1 MVADG
6 RPSYSGSSPD
16 IDLPVR
22 YKWHNKIES
31 IPSMKKFAPF
41 LLFILFVGVGL
52 YYVSGVILDMAS
64 NRAIDYIARNIKSP
78 DIEYTRPVFRN
89 VNLSSFNAVTW
100 EGVSFDVRMA
110 RNETATTGEELSL
123 KIGEMTIS
131 LESLFESAVLL
142 NAKGVSALT
151 KAKGSDAI
159 SGISGA
165 GDYMERGNLKVRIRL
180 GDFSKA
186 AVTQQVRDLIKE
198 IHTFSTHGVTGI
210 PLDFSATKMF
220 EIKGNHHRAR
230 LSVEQKG
237 DEYLLVMDKDD
248 LKLIAATMSGEKVSA
263 MDIDVISRNPIKAP
277 QLLRI
282 RDKAATT
289 AKLARQQD
297 PNVPEDA
304 YRHVL
309 WSYLLAKAYGEA
321 FAKEV
326 TDAHE
331 VHADQEKMSKE
342 ELLKLNIESYQ
353 DLHNNATGRR
363 YAKMGYP
370 ESGILRYVL
379 NDDAVIRDENRA
391 ARYNASEQEEILE
404 PVKRQKP
411 RQKKSLNSL
420 KAKKR
425 KDTVSK

>member
-1 MVADG
+1 
-6 RPSYSGSSPD
+6 
-16 IDLPVR
+16 
-22 YKWHNKIES
+22 
-31 IPSMKKFAPF
+31 MKKFTAF

-64 NRAIDYIARNIKSP
+64 DRAIDYITRNIKSP

-89 VNLSSFNAVTW
+89 VNLRSFNAVTW
-100 EGVSFDVRMA
+100 EGVSFDVRMV
-110 RNETATTGEELSL
+110 RNEMATTEEELSL
-123 KIGEMTIS
+123 KIGELTIS
-131 LESLFESAVLL
+131 LDSLSENAVLL
-142 NAKGVSALT
+142 NAKGVSASA
-151 KAKGSDAI
+151 KARGSGAV

-165 GDYMERGNLKVRIRL
+165 GDYMERGNLKVRITLR
-180 GDFSKA
+180 DFSKA
-186 AVTQQVRDLIKE
+186 AVTQQVHDLIKE
-198 IHTFSTHGVTGI
+198 LHAFSTHGVTGI
-210 PLDFSATKMF
+210 PLSFSATKMF
-220 EIKGNHHRAR
+220 EIKGNPHRAR

-237 DEYLLVMDKDD
+237 DEYRLVMDKDD
-248 LKLIAATMSGEKVSA
+248 LKSIAATMSGKKASSK
-263 MDIDVISRNPIKAP
+263 DIDVISRNPIKAP
-277 QLLRI
+277 QLLRM

-309 WSYLLAKAYGEA
+309 WSYLLVKAYGEA

-331 VHADQEKMSKE
+331 AYADQEKMSKE
-342 ELLKLNIESYQ
+342 AILNLHIESYQ
-353 DLHNNATGRR
+353 DLHNNAAGRR

-391 ARYNASEQEEILE
+391 ARYNASEQEEILR

-411 RQKKSLNSL
+411 RQKKSQNSL
-420 KAKKR
+420 KVKKR

>member
-1 MVADG
+1 
-6 RPSYSGSSPD
+6 
-16 IDLPVR
+16 
-22 YKWHNKIES
+22 
-31 IPSMKKFAPF
+31 MKKFIPF

-64 NRAIDYIARNIKSP
+64 NRAIDYIVKNIKSP
-78 DIEYTRPVFRN
+78 DIEYSRPAFRT

-100 EGVSFDVRMA
+100 EGVSFDLRMA
-110 RNETATTGEELSL
+110 RNETAKTEEELSI

-131 LESLFESAVLL
+131 LESLFESVVLL

-151 KAKGSDAI
+151 KASS
-159 SGISGA
+159 SGAMTGIPGA
-165 GDYMERGNLKVRIRL
+165 GDYMERGNLNIRIKLR
-180 GDFSKA
+180 DFSKA
-186 AVTQQVRDLIKE
+186 VVIQQVRDLIKE
-198 IHTFSTHGVTGI
+198 IHAFSTHGVTRI
-210 PLDFSATKMF
+210 PLSFSATKMF
-220 EIKGNHHRAR
+220 EIKGNPHRAR

-248 LKLIAATMSGEKVSA
+248 LKLIAATISGEKVSS

-277 QLLRI
+277 QLLKI
-282 RDKAATT
+282 RDKAVVT
-289 AKLARQQD
+289 ARQARQQD
-297 PNVPEDA
+297 QNVPEDA

-309 WSYLLAKAYGEA
+309 WSYLLVKAYGET

-331 VHADQEKMSKE
+331 VHADREKMSKE
-342 ELLKLNIESYQ
+342 ELLKLNIENYQ
-353 DLHNNATGRR
+353 DLQNNATGRR

-391 ARYNASEQEEILE
+391 ARYNASKKEEIINPSVGE
-404 PVKRQKP
+404 ETIRPVTSEKP
-411 RQKKSLNSL
+411 RQKKPLKSL

-425 KDTVSK
+425 KGTVSK